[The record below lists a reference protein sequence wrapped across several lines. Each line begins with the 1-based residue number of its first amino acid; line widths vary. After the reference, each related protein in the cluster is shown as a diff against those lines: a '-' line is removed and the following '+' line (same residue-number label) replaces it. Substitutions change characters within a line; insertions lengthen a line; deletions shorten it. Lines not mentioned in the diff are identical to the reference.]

1 MSPQEVLMR
10 PLAIICAAAL
20 AACTLPEPHATSTG
34 PSADAA
40 AAWLAAYTTALNAG
54 DLDATMALYAPDAMS
69 MPPDGPAV
77 SGADALRDWYA
88 PAFTEYTMELT
99 ATVDDVVVAADL
111 AVLRAKYDQRL
122 VPKDGGEPATQLGSW
137 LIVLR
142 ATDDGSWKLWR
153 DMWSAVQPGEPPAA

>member
-1 MSPQEVLMR
+1 MR
-10 PLAIICAAAL
+10 PLALICAAAL

-40 AAWLAAYTTALNAG
+40 ATWLTDYTTALNAG

-99 ATVDDVVVAADL
+99 TTVDDVLVAADL
-111 AVLRAKYDQRL
+111 AVLRASYDQQL
-122 VPKDGGEPATQLGSW
+122 VPKDGGPPTTQLGSW

-142 ATDDGSWKLWR
+142 AMEDGSWKLWR
-153 DMWSAVQPGEPPAA
+153 DMWSAVPPDEPPAP